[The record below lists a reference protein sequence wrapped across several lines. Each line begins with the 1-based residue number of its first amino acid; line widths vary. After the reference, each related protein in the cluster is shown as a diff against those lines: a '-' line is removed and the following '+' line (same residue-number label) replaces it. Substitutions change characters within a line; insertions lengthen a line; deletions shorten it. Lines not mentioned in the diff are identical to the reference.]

1 MFKKIYVK
9 YLVTGEEK
17 ELIVETTEKILKI
30 KQKIE
35 KMFEIKISNKLMIK
49 HKHKRNQTSLNDEN
63 LTVKEA
69 HIKDN
74 DIITIG
80 KTDVFGGKYFYIDY
94 LSIKI
99 IFI

>member
-1 MFKKIYVK
+1 MLKKIYVK

-17 ELIVETTEKILKI
+17 ELIVETTEKIFQI

-63 LTVKEA
+63 LTAKEA

-80 KTDVFGGKYFYIDY
+80 KTDVFGGK
-94 LSIKI
+94 
-99 IFI
+99 